1 MEAQLKILFPLLEQY
16 GIIIIE
22 FLKGIKSNLVEIRD
36 SILIK
41 LLFVV
46 QVSVQILML
55 FLTDVVSHNY

>member
-1 MEAQLKILFPLLEQY
+1 MEAQLKILFPLLKQY

-36 SILIK
+36 FILIK

>member
-46 QVSVQILML
+46 QVLVQILML
-55 FLTDVVSHNY
+55 FLTDVVFHNY